1 LNKKILILA
10 KFSFS
15 VGLFYLIVINIDFTG
30 TISILKKTDL
40 FFFLI
45 ALMVMLCQIMVANLR
60 WQIVLTKLEFNFSFP
75 QTLNFLWVGLFFNQA
90 LPSSI
95 GGDAMRAFYLQK
107 SYGNIKKTT
116 MGVLLDRLYGLIGLF
131 LLVVF
136 VSPFLYLKFKGLEIN
151 FEILSFFALLILSV
165 LLSLSFDLLPINL
178 PKWKI
183 IRGLN
188 AISFEGRK
196 ILLNRNTGILIM
208 FFSILV
214 HSFSILAVILLSYG
228 LGLKISLLGIIVVI
242 PLVTILI
249 LIPISLAG
257 WGVRE
262 GVMIIA
268 LGYLGVQPEQA
279 LALSILYGLLVLC
292 SALPGGFIW
301 LIKSNHFRVKA

>member
-1 LNKKILILA
+1 M
-10 KFSFS
+10 
-15 VGLFYLIVINIDFTG
+15 GLFYLIILNIDFTG
-30 TISILKKTDL
+30 TISILKQTDL

-45 ALMVMLCQIMVANLR
+45 AFMVLLCQIMVANLR
-60 WQIVLTKLEFNFSFP
+60 WQIVLKKLEFKFSFSE
-75 QTLNFLWVGLFFNQA
+75 TLKFLWVGLFFNQA

-95 GGDAMRAFYLQK
+95 GGDAMRAYYLQK

-116 MGVLLDRLYGLIGLF
+116 IGVLLDRLYGLIGLF
-131 LLVVF
+131 LLVVI
-136 VSPFLYLKFKGLEIN
+136 VSPFIYLKFKSLELNLEI
-151 FEILSFFALLILSV
+151 LLFFACLLLCV
-165 LLSLSFDLLPINL
+165 LLSLSFDILPIKL

-196 ILLNRNTGILIM
+196 IFLNRNTGILIM
-208 FFSILV
+208 FFSILI

-242 PLVTILI
+242 PLVTIFI

-262 GVMIIA
+262 GVMIVA
-268 LGYLGVQPEQA
+268 LGYLGVLPEQA
-279 LALSILYGLLVLC
+279 LALSIIYGLLILF
-292 SALPGGFIW
+292 SALPGGVIW
-301 LIKSNHFRVKA
+301 LIKSNHFRQNV